1 MTLRIVT
8 TAILI
13 FSCYFIIGLQL
24 AVVPGLVHW
33 RLGFSP
39 VIAAPFFKH
48 NQRMGRIPGRI
59 VALALEGA
67 GLLLLTI
74 LFC

>member
-1 MTLRIVT
+1 MMTLRIVT

-33 RLGFSP
+33 RLGF
-39 VIAAPFFKH
+39 
-48 NQRMGRIPGRI
+48 
-59 VALALEGA
+59 
-67 GLLLLTI
+67 
-74 LFC
+74 